1 MKKLNLVLGMMLAGA
16 TGMVAADSLYIDA
29 SGKVGIGTN
38 VPDVNVHVL
47 DSGAAGP
54 KTLFRIENTGNTKFG
69 VKNNEAA
76 TEWAFANPG
85 SEFRLSRQGSG
96 VVEMAVQTGGNVVIA
111 GVLTQGSDRNSKTNI
126 KEVNAEDILDK
137 VAKLPISSWSY
148 KHQLGAKHIGPM
160 AQDFYQTFGL
170 GDNDKRI
177 ATLDT
182 SGVALAAIQAL
193 TKKIGVLEAQI
204 AEQKQ
209 QLNEQKVV
217 QARLEA
223 LEAITVKLVQDRGVN
238 RLHTASFV
246 K

>member
-1 MKKLNLVLGMMLAGA
+1 MKKLSLVLGMMLTGA
-16 TGMVAADSLYIDA
+16 TGMVAADSLYVDA
-29 SGKVGIGTN
+29 SGNVGVGTN
-38 VPDVNVHVL
+38 VPEVNIHVL
-47 DSGAAGP
+47 DSGAAGT

-69 VKNNEAA
+69 VKNNEAN

-85 SEFRLSRQGSG
+85 SEFRLSKQGSG
-96 VVEMAVQTGGNVVIA
+96 VVEMAVQTGGDVVIA

-126 KEVNAEDILDK
+126 KEIDPSDILEK
-137 VAKLPISSWSY
+137 VAQLPISSWSY
-148 KHQLGAKHIGPM
+148 KHQRDATHIGPM
-160 AQDFYQTFGL
+160 AQDFYAIFGL

-193 TKKIGVLEAQI
+193 TKKVETLQKEL
-204 AEQKQ
+204 AEQKAIA
-209 QLNEQKVV
+209 
-217 QARLEA
+217 ARVET
-223 LEAITVKLVQDRGVN
+223 LEAITVKLVKESEV